1 MGMPAVRHDTR
12 ERPSTGSHLR
22 VVKTS
27 PRGRG
32 HKSVSARR
40 SATFQAYVFF
50 TTAVIV
56 IALAGAG
63 RVWLTVQAAE
73 ASVESARLAKEIKI
87 ARYRGDM
94 LEIRESA
101 LTAPS
106 RVQALASTSMGMAPI
121 DGVSYLDLTKTTAA
135 STQQASEGKRADSG
149 GLKSMLASAMN
160 LAAGEA
166 QVMLVGDVGLA
177 SAK

>member
-1 MGMPAVRHDTR
+1 MPAVRHEIHERRPTR
-12 ERPSTGSHLR
+12 AHLR
-22 VVKTS
+22 VVKNA
-27 PRGRG
+27 PRSAAR
-32 HKSVSARR
+32 KSVSARR
-40 SATFQAYVFF
+40 SGVFQAYVFF

-73 ASVESARLAKEIKI
+73 ASVESARIAKEIKI

-106 RVQALASTSMGMAPI
+106 RVQALAGTAMGMAPVE
-121 DGVSYLDLTKTTAA
+121 GVGYLDLTKKSAA
-135 STQQASEGKRADSG
+135 SVQQAPTGKRADSG